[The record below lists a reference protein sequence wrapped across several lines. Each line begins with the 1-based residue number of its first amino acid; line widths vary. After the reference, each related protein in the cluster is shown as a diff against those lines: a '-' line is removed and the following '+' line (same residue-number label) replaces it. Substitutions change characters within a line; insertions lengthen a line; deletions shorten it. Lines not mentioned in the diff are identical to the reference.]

1 MSLHFEAVSE
11 ELSTL
16 LRTLMGSPELE
27 SFYLVGGTALALRY
41 GHRKS
46 IDLDLFTH
54 QPFDAPALAQS
65 LEASFHLSE
74 ASSRNNT
81 LLGQINGIKTDF
93 IAHQYPLIR
102 EVETIDGIRMLSVED
117 IAAMKLNAIA
127 NRGSK
132 KDFWDYALLL
142 EHYDRESLLSLFAQ
156 KYPNSSRWNV
166 EKSLCYFD
174 DAEHE
179 PDPIDLQGQTW
190 HQVKT
195 AIQAS
200 NKIES

>member
-1 MSLHFEAVSE
+1 MSLHLEAVSE
-11 ELSTL
+11 ELSIL

-27 SFYLVGGTALALRY
+27 KFYLVGGTALALRY

-81 LLGQINGIKTDF
+81 LLGQIKGIKTDF

-102 EVETIDGIRMLSVED
+102 EVEIIDGIRMLSVED

-142 EHYDRESLLSLFAQ
+142 EHYDREILLSLFTQ

-174 DAEHE
+174 DAEYE

-200 NKIES
+200 NKI